1 MGGATQ
7 SIMADVS
14 PARAKSEKQLG
25 DVSAILQKL
34 KDEVSFLQDEVERKG
49 AGFYVPL
56 AAQLMRTERAINDLS
71 VTLDHTDDGL
81 SSKDADKI
89 PAAVRDGVSD
99 ELTSTADDRK
109 GAEIDLGKAIR
120 HVQKASSVCRAAY
133 QTAAT
138 SAKRLVEDADK
149 LDIVV
154 KACQTEYIK
163 LKLLNNN
170 AKAYVNAKRLKWQRQ
185 ADCFRYW
192 AEFVHYETIGAI
204 QREMEDLLQEQEKRM
219 LDLDDA
225 MAKAQAAFEAQM
237 SGQKCIMLLKK
248 MKNSR
253 MQAAFATWDEMVQ
266 MIRWERMEAEK
277 AALMAELQARFGHM
291 SAEEIER
298 KMREF
303 LKRWINRKMIGP
315 FRSWKSIIEEKRQA
329 EQDALLEAERA
340 RLAAQLAA
348 MQDNVALKKLKMY
361 FAKMLGMIKGQTFK
375 ALCVHARQQRARKM
389 LDGEAGKRLKAFLA
403 SKLASTLRKCYTGI
417 IRNHDNIAAENM
429 KNNDKAKKVGLM
441 LEKIARGLVH
451 RCFNAFIRYFQDM
464 AEERAAQDAIK
475 AALAGMDEA
484 NKAKLRVFLMGKEK
498 QKMMMFFKQWVEVT
512 QSKGLLELYEMLD
525 KEEAGRKA
533 AEDELAKL
541 LAESGDAGNA
551 LKGLE
556 DEITHEQS
564 ELQKLVSAYK
574 GMGGELRRLLK
585 QIKETEGD
593 LESEHCLRQEQQEK
607 NYALRDE
614 LAAVTAV
621 RDELAAELMGVAG
634 DVSNVHEE
642 AKFE

>member
-1 MGGATQ
+1 MGVNQKVT
-7 SIMADVS
+7 MADAS
-14 PARAKSEKQLG
+14 PGRMKAEGQLG
-25 DVSAILQKL
+25 DVSAILNKL
-34 KDEVSFLQDEVERKG
+34 KDEVAYLQDEVERKG
-49 AGFYVPL
+49 AGFYIPL
-56 AAQLMRTERAINDLS
+56 AQQLNGCRAAVGDLEQVLAS
-71 VTLDHTDDGL
+71 CDSGL
-81 SSKDADKI
+81 SSKDADLI
-89 PAAVRDGVSD
+89 PAAVNSASAPEEENDF
-99 ELTSTADDRK
+99 
-109 GAEIDLGKAIR
+109 GKAIR
-120 HVQKASSVCRAAY
+120 LMQKACMTCRGAY
-133 QTAAT
+133 QEAAV
-138 SAKRLVEDADK
+138 SSKRLVEDADK

-237 SGQKCIMLLKK
+237 SGQKRIKCMMLLKK
-248 MKNSR
+248 MKNSK
-253 MQAAFATWDEMVQ
+253 MQSAFATWDEMVQ

-303 LKRWINRKMIGP
+303 LKRWINRKVIGP
-315 FRSWKSIIEEKRQA
+315 FRTWKGILEAKRQA

-361 FAKMLGMIKGQTFK
+361 FAKMLGLVKGQTFK
-375 ALCVHARQQRARKM
+375 ALCVHARQRRARKM

-403 SKLASTLRKCYTGI
+403 SKLASTLRKCYTAV

-451 RCFNAFIRYFQDM
+451 RCFNAFIRHFQDC
-464 AEERAAQDAIK
+464 AEERAAQDAI
-475 AALAGMDEA
+475 
-484 NKAKLRVFLMGKEK
+484 
-498 QKMMMFFKQWVEVT
+498 
-512 QSKGLLELYEMLD
+512 
-525 KEEAGRKA
+525 
-533 AEDELAKL
+533 
-541 LAESGDAGNA
+541 
-551 LKGLE
+551 
-556 DEITHEQS
+556 
-564 ELQKLVSAYK
+564 
-574 GMGGELRRLLK
+574 
-585 QIKETEGD
+585 
-593 LESEHCLRQEQQEK
+593 
-607 NYALRDE
+607 
-614 LAAVTAV
+614 
-621 RDELAAELMGVAG
+621 
-634 DVSNVHEE
+634 
-642 AKFE
+642 